1 MTGAD
6 VLSLL
11 NYQIKDMQDAVYSPF
26 DKYNAISAAN
36 RYLSRLASEFKPSM
50 LTTTE
55 PPANTVVGTSVY
67 TLTKIPSKIL
77 DFRMNGKKIYEIEM
91 QSIDDLTV
99 TGTPTGYWRSA
110 YNQITFYPVPDAVLP
125 YTVTIIESASD
136 ITATTDVPWS
146 NDIVDLIVVYAAG
159 FLTNTLDLNYI
170 RNEAGKLMRDYNSS
184 DVIVTGYWNS
194 YRPNGGDYK

>member
-11 NYQIKDMQDAVYSPF
+11 NYQLKDMQDAVYSTF

-50 LTTTE
+50 LTATE
-55 PPANTVVGTSVY
+55 TGNTVVGTSAY

-110 YNQITFYPVPDAVLP
+110 YDQVTFYPVPDAVLP
-125 YTVTIIESASD
+125 YTVTMIESASD
-136 ITATTDVPWS
+136 ITATATLPWS
-146 NDIVDLIVVYAAG
+146 NDLVDLIVVYAVG
-159 FLTNTLDLNYI
+159 VLTGSLDLVYV

-194 YRPNGGDYK
+194 YRPNGGDYQ